1 MRPDVQNTFKGL
13 GVALITPFKRD
24 GQIDFTRLSEL
35 VDRVIDN
42 GVDYLLALGT
52 TSEYPTLAP
61 DEKDDVLRCIL
72 ETNSKRLPV
81 MVGLGGP
88 NTQFMIRK
96 LDHLAQF
103 DVDAILTVTPYYNKP
118 SQAGLVA
125 HYKTF
130 AAATDMPVF
139 LYNVPGRTSCNLEA
153 ATTLRIAEECPNVV
167 GIKEASGMMKQI
179 LQLIAKRPEGFLVI
193 SGDDL
198 LTLPLMAAGADGL
211 ISVMANAFPKKVADM
226 VHHIMRQEL
235 DDARAIH
242 QQLVPLTID
251 CFKEGSPAGVKAIMS
266 AMSLID
272 NALRLPLVPVSDKLQ
287 EEIVGLL
294 RFLSQISQIF
304 ADLRRNNLR

>member
-1 MRPDVQNTFKGL
+1 MRTDMQKAFKGL
-13 GVALITPFKRD
+13 GVALITPFSED
-24 GQIDFTRLSEL
+24 GKIDFNRLSEL
-35 VDRVIDN
+35 VNRVIDN

-61 DEKDDVLRCIL
+61 PEKDDILRCIL
-72 ETNSKRLPV
+72 ETNAKRLPV

-96 LDHLAQF
+96 LEHLAAF

-118 SQAGLVA
+118 SQAGLIA

-139 LYNVPGRTSCNLEA
+139 LYNVPSRTSCNLEA

-179 LQLIAKRPEGFLVI
+179 LQLLAKRPEGFIVI

-226 VHHIMRQEL
+226 VHHILANRL
-235 DDARAIH
+235 DEARTIH
-242 QQLVPLTID
+242 QQLVPLTVE
-251 CFKEGSPAGVKAIMS
+251 CFKEGSPAGVKALMS
-266 AMSLID
+266 AQGLTD
-272 NALRLPLVPVSDKLQ
+272 NVLRLPLVPVSEKLQ
-287 EEIVGLL
+287 EEIQRLLTVGC
-294 RFLSQISQIF
+294 
-304 ADLRRNNLR
+304 

>member
-1 MRPDVQNTFKGL
+1 MKAPVQQSFKGL
-13 GVALITPFKRD
+13 GIALITPFKED
-24 GQIDFTRLSEL
+24 GQIDFARLAEL
-35 VDRVIDN
+35 VNRVIDN

-52 TSEYPTLAP
+52 TSEYPTIAP
-61 DEKDDVLRCIL
+61 AEKDDVLRCIL
-72 ETNSKRLPV
+72 EANAKRLPV

-96 LDHLAQF
+96 LEHLAAF

-139 LYNVPGRTSCNLEA
+139 LYNVPGRTSCNLELE
-153 ATTLRIAEECPNVV
+153 TTLRIAEECPNVV
-167 GIKEASGMMKQI
+167 GIKEASGKMKQI
-179 LQLIAKRPEGFLVI
+179 LQLIAKRPQGFMVI

-235 DDARAIH
+235 VEARKIH
-242 QQLVPLTID
+242 QQLVPLTVD

-266 AMSLID
+266 AMGLID
-272 NALRLPLVPVSDKLQ
+272 NALRLPLVPVSEKLQ
-287 EEIVGLL
+287 EEISRLL
-294 RFLSQISQIF
+294 
-304 ADLRRNNLR
+304 AAGC

>member
-1 MRPDVQNTFKGL
+1 
-13 GVALITPFKRD
+13 
-24 GQIDFTRLSEL
+24 
-35 VDRVIDN
+35 
-42 GVDYLLALGT
+42 
-52 TSEYPTLAP
+52 
-61 DEKDDVLRCIL
+61 
-72 ETNSKRLPV
+72 
-81 MVGLGGP
+81 
-88 NTQFMIRK
+88 
-96 LDHLAQF
+96 
-103 DVDAILTVTPYYNKP
+103 
-118 SQAGLVA
+118 
-125 HYKTF
+125 
-130 AAATDMPVF
+130 MPVF

-294 RFLSQISQIF
+294 RFFSQISQIF
-304 ADLRRNNLR
+304 TDLHRNNLR

>member
-1 MRPDVQNTFKGL
+1 MRHDTLQSFKGL
-13 GVALITPFKRD
+13 GVALITPFTTD
-24 GQIDFTRLSEL
+24 GKIDFPRLESL
-35 VDRVIDN
+35 VNNVVDN

-72 ETNSKRLPV
+72 NANAGRLPV

-96 LDHLAQF
+96 LERLAPF

-130 AAATDMPVF
+130 TAATDMPVF
-139 LYNVPGRTSCNLEA
+139 LYNVPGRTSCNLEWP
-153 ATTLRIAEECPNVV
+153 TTLRIAEECPNVV
-167 GIKEASGMMKQI
+167 GVKEASGMMKQI
-179 LQLIAKRPEGFLVI
+179 LQLIANRPEGFLVI

-211 ISVMANAFPKKVADM
+211 ISVMANAFPAKVANM
-226 VHHIMRQEL
+226 VHHVMNQQLEE
-235 DDARAIH
+235 ARRIH
-242 QQLVPLTID
+242 NQLVPLTIN
-251 CFKEGSPAGVKAIMS
+251 CFKEGSPAGVKAIM
-266 AMSLID
+266 AAQGLIE
-272 NALRLPLVPVSDKLQ
+272 NILRLPLVPVSEKLQ
-287 EEIVGLL
+287 EDIGRLL
-294 RFLSQISQIF
+294 
-304 ADLRRNNLR
+304 AAGC

>member
-1 MRPDVQNTFKGL
+1 MGP
-13 GVALITPFKRD
+13 
-24 GQIDFTRLSEL
+24 
-35 VDRVIDN
+35 
-42 GVDYLLALGT
+42 

-61 DEKDDVLRCIL
+61 SEKDDVLRCIL
-72 ETNSKRLPV
+72 ETNANRLPV

-96 LDHLAQF
+96 LEHLAAF

-118 SQAGLVA
+118 SQAGLIA

-179 LQLIAKRPEGFLVI
+179 LQLLAKRSEGFMVI

-235 DDARAIH
+235 VEARTIH
-242 QQLVPLTID
+242 QQLVPLTVD

-266 AMSLID
+266 AMGLID
-272 NALRLPLVPVSDKLQ
+272 NALRLPLVPVSEKLQ
-287 EEIVGLL
+287 EEIGRLLSAGL
-294 RFLSQISQIF
+294 
-304 ADLRRNNLR
+304 

>member
-1 MRPDVQNTFKGL
+1 MQKAFKGL
-13 GVALITPFKRD
+13 GVALITPFSED
-24 GQIDFTRLSEL
+24 GKIDFNRLSEL
-35 VDRVIDN
+35 VNRVIDN

-61 DEKDDVLRCIL
+61 PEKDDILRCIL
-72 ETNSKRLPV
+72 ETNAKRLPV

-96 LDHLAQF
+96 LEHLAAF

-118 SQAGLVA
+118 SQAGLIA

-139 LYNVPGRTSCNLEA
+139 LYNVPSRTSCNLEA

-179 LQLIAKRPEGFLVI
+179 LQLLAKRPEGFIVI

-226 VHHIMRQEL
+226 VHHILANRL
-235 DDARAIH
+235 DEARTIH
-242 QQLVPLTID
+242 QQLVPLTVD

-266 AMSLID
+266 AQGLTD
-272 NALRLPLVPVSDKLQ
+272 NVLRLPLVPVSEKLQ
-287 EEIVGLL
+287 EEIQRLLTVGC
-294 RFLSQISQIF
+294 
-304 ADLRRNNLR
+304 

>member
-1 MRPDVQNTFKGL
+1 MRHDPHFAFKGL
-13 GVALITPFKRD
+13 GVALITPFTPD
-24 GQIDFTRLSEL
+24 GQIDFTRLAEL
-35 VDRVIDN
+35 VDRVIGN

-52 TSEYPTLAP
+52 TSEYPTIAP
-61 DEKDDVLRCIL
+61 PEKDDVLRCIL
-72 ETNSKRLPV
+72 ETNAGRLPV

-96 LDHLAQF
+96 LEHLAAF

-118 SQAGLVA
+118 SQAGLIA

-179 LQLIAKRPEGFLVI
+179 LQLLAKRPEGFMVI

-198 LTLPLMAAGADGL
+198 LTLPLMASGADGL
-211 ISVMANAFPKKVADM
+211 ISVMANAYPGKVAQM
-226 VHHIMRQEL
+226 VHHVMDQQL
-235 DDARAIH
+235 DDARRIH

-251 CFKEGSPAGVKAIMS
+251 CFKEGSPAGVKAIM
-266 AMSLID
+266 AAQNMVE
-272 NALRLPLVPVSDKLQ
+272 NVLRLPLVPVSEKLQ
-287 EEIVGLL
+287 KEIDLL
-294 RFLSQISQIF
+294 VASQLF
-304 ADLRRNNLR
+304 